1 LWAPAGKGDWRYSI
15 LRKVWP
21 QIHMKRFAILIA
33 ALGLLLLPG
42 AALASSTCQQYS
54 SQVCSVSTVT
64 TPDVTTSATTSAS
77 TLPFTGLDV
86 VLLAAGGGTLLG
98 AGLIVRRMSRGLD
111 Q

>member
-1 LWAPAGKGDWRYSI
+1 
-15 LRKVWP
+15 
-21 QIHMKRFAILIA
+21 MKRLAILIA
-33 ALGLLLLPG
+33 TLGLLLLPG

-54 SQVCSVSTVT
+54 SQDCSASTVASSAT
-64 TPDVTTSATTSAS
+64 TTATTSAS

-98 AGLIVRRMSRGLD
+98 AGLIVRRMSRGID

>member
-1 LWAPAGKGDWRYSI
+1 
-15 LRKVWP
+15 
-21 QIHMKRFAILIA
+21 MKRLAILIA
-33 ALGLLLLPG
+33 TLGLLLLPG

-54 SQVCSVSTVT
+54 SQDCSVSTVA
-64 TPDVTTSATTSAS
+64 TSATTTTTSAS

-98 AGLIVRRMSRGLD
+98 AGLIVRRMSRGID